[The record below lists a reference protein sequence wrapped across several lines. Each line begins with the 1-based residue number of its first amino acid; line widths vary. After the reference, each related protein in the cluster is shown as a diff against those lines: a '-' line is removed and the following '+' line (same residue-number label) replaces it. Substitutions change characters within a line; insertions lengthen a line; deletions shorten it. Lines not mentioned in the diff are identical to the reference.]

1 MVYPCRGNCSK
12 VYSGISSRNKHEK
25 KKGHWSEK
33 NTDPDISLN
42 EETQLF
48 HRPTAGCAT
57 TVKYKY
63 YVV

>member
-1 MVYPCRGNCSK
+1 M
-12 VYSGISSRNKHEK
+12 YSSISSRHKNEK
-25 KKGHWSEK
+25 KKGHRSEK
-33 NTDPDISLN
+33 NIDPDISLN

-63 YVV
+63 NIV